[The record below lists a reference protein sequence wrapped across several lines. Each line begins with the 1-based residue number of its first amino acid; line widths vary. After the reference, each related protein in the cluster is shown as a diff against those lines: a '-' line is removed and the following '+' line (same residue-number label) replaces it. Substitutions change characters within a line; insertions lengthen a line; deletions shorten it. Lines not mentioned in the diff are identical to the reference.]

1 MKKELL
7 ILDACAIIA
16 FFNGE
21 DGAEVILNL
30 FKEAELGKLTL
41 CLHSINFCEVYYD
54 CFRKSGSK
62 MADKLLKKT
71 RQLPLEIVEDINMK
85 LVKEAGRFKAS
96 ERISLADAF
105 TLGLSVI
112 KRGKVVTSDHREF
125 DIIEKKG
132 LANFLWIR

>member
-41 CLHSINFCEVYYD
+41 CLHSINFC
-54 CFRKSGSK
+54 
-62 MADKLLKKT
+62 
-71 RQLPLEIVEDINMK
+71 
-85 LVKEAGRFKAS
+85 
-96 ERISLADAF
+96 
-105 TLGLSVI
+105 
-112 KRGKVVTSDHREF
+112 
-125 DIIEKKG
+125 
-132 LANFLWIR
+132 